1 MLFTFLISFT
11 ACDELFDAFI
21 DQYLSEL
28 ILGDANVELS
38 LRS

>member
-1 MLFTFLISFT
+1 MFLTFLFSFA
-11 ACDELFDAFI
+11 ACNELFDAFI

-38 LRS
+38 L